1 MFLARRELVFARG
14 RFALMGAVVAL
25 ISILMV
31 LLSGLSVGLTNDGV
45 SGLQRIPVDAFAFQE
60 DGSKD
65 AAFSRSVVGPDAVDA
80 WREQAG
86 VADATAF
93 GNTLVNARTSRDVEI
108 DLALF
113 GVETGSF
120 VDPDVHEGARLAGE
134 GEVVISA
141 TAAEEGVEVGDTITI
156 EPAGTELEVV
166 GILADQHTFGH
177 VDVGYLPLR
186 SWQEIRAGVRP
197 GDDVPARVYDEFTAV
212 AVQASPDTELDLA
225 AGDEAAGTTAMTRE
239 ASYDASPGYTAETS
253 TLSLIQWFLYAI
265 SALVIGAFFTVLTIQ
280 RRQEI
285 AVLRALGA
293 STGYL
298 LRDSLVQSLIL
309 LVASAGTGIAI
320 GLAGGAAIS
329 STPMPFALEAGP
341 IVGATA
347 LLLTLGLAGAAVA
360 VLRITRVDPLNALGG
375 SR

>member
-31 LLSGLSVGLTNDGV
+31 LLSGLSVGLANDGV
-45 SGLQRIPVDAFAFQE
+45 SGLQRIPVDAFAFQK
-60 DGSKD
+60 DVSKD
-65 AAFSRSVVGPDAVDA
+65 SAFSRSVVGPDAVDA
-80 WREQAG
+80 WRDRDD
-86 VADATAF
+86 VADATAL
-93 GNTLVNARTSRDVEI
+93 GNTLVNARTDRDVEI

-113 GVETGSF
+113 GVERGSF
-120 VDPDVHEGARLAGE
+120 VDPEVESGTRLARE

-141 TAAEEGVEVGDTITI
+141 TAAEQGIEPGDTITV
-156 EPAGTELEVV
+156 EPAGTELTVV
-166 GILADQHTFGH
+166 GVLADQHTFGH
-177 VDVGYLPLR
+177 VDIGYLPLR

-197 GDDVPARVYDEFTAV
+197 GDQVPPRVYEEFTAV
-212 AVQASPDTELDLA
+212 ALQAAGDGIDLA
-225 AGDEAAGTTAMTRE
+225 AGDEAAGTTSMTRE
-239 ASYDASPGYTAETS
+239 TSYGASPGYTAETG

-265 SALVIGAFFTVLTIQ
+265 SALVVGAFFTVLTIQ

-285 AVLRALGA
+285 AVLRAMGA
-293 STGYL
+293 DTGWL

-309 LVASAGTGIAI
+309 LVLSAGTGIAI
-320 GLAGGAAIS
+320 GLAGGALIA

-341 IVGATA
+341 IAGATA